1 LVICRHTNL
10 LFARS
15 LPIGAQELD
24 DERGIDRLVL
34 DVTACRRDFVALCRN
49 NTISRLIFLSGR
61 AVEREIYARIARQLE
76 VQAQIGD
83 CLVAV
88 EMTDPACEELDRRDN
103 HVSWATAF
111 GLSLA

>member
-1 LVICRHTNL
+1 MGVQ
-10 LFARS
+10 
-15 LPIGAQELD
+15 GLD

-34 DVTACRRDFVALCRN
+34 DITACRRDFVAVCRN
-49 NTISRLIFLSGR
+49 STISRLIFLSGQ
-61 AVEREIYARIARQLE
+61 AVERQVYAKIARQLE

-111 GLSLA
+111 GLSVA